1 MLMGNIQSQKKMFLL
16 GTLVLLLLFINS
28 ERFKFNDS
36 KETRNDTGSRKIME
50 IEEKDKISSCDN
62 NDMLNVK
69 Y

>member
-1 MLMGNIQSQKKMFLL
+1 MLTGNIQSQKKMFLL
-16 GTLVLLLLFINS
+16 GTLVLLHLFINS
-28 ERFKFNDS
+28 EQFKFNDS

>member
-1 MLMGNIQSQKKMFLL
+1 MLICNRQSQTKYFLL

-36 KETRNDTGSRKIME
+36 KDTRSDTGSRKIME
-50 IEEKDKISSCDN
+50 IEEKDKINSCDN